1 MADENNEYVAK
12 ISVDVTDAQAAA
24 AELDKR
30 YQKLTDDIT
39 KEFKALGSVMT
50 ASFSTLNATM
60 SSINASLNSIVSN
73 YTKMAAASKTIN
85 NAKTAQA
92 KAPVLPAKRDYD
104 AMFGAEL
111 QARLSRALSF
121 WHSISDET
129 KNAISQTH
137 DMASAL
143 DSLANPTSNMSK
155 KAKQLYAQYKE
166 TNRLMQEQAN
176 KNIESDTYKQIKE
189 DLRNVDKNAANAAQ
203 RISELNAKLRE
214 MEEDGTATYS
224 GKQTEKFRAL
234 AARSERLRAQ
244 LDAEMA
250 EPTRALG
257 SGSSQK
263 EASSFSKTFWETFTS
278 EGNSAIDNIKKRIK
292 GMFSTGINLCK
303 RFGNVLSTAF
313 KLATLQFGK
322 LGNHTKSFSS
332 GLDNASKVAKKVFQ
346 KFNSYISMLRTR
358 IRRRVVALIFSDI
371 TGTFGRFAQ
380 LMPRFNSS
388 VSGVVNSA
396 RLLGTQLLAVVEP
409 LASRLLP
416 YFSMLMDVLAGVA
429 DRLSQFTA
437 QLMSYN
443 TFIKASKGN
452 YDYASSLDEAANS
465 ANKAKK
471 ATKDYEATVLGFDQL
486 NKLNGS
492 SGDASGEDVLAQIKV
507 AETEANAWSKLGQK
521 LAKLWRLKKYFS
533 IGKTLGNLLNTG
545 FKWLQ
550 GKIGWSNNG
559 NKIKAF
565 LNNVVSGING
575 FIRGIDG
582 AQIGSALADIANT
595 LINSVEQFFGT
606 VDFSGLGT
614 RLADTFGNFL
624 VDTDWN
630 KLGSAVMKVIQSA
643 VKTLAGFLK
652 KTVKDKSFGANL
664 GKALREALE
673 GLFDSFSVED
683 WSDVLAGLTNNFFD
697 FLIEL
702 FGDQSKW
709 QSFAEKLAQT
719 INETFKKLD
728 AKKMADGISAL
739 ARSFTTVV
747 TTLIH
752 EIDWGTVISKL
763 IETLGELDW
772 GSVASAVGILLAPK
786 LMSSLAG
793 GFLGSLGF
801 GGGNSG
807 WFNFGNKA
815 RTANT
820 AWSLFKAYQT
830 GSGAGAGA
838 GAGASGLQAGSSML
852 GKAGLVALAAQVGI
866 YMYNAYLPTLKDV
879 IKGKNAVDWVV
890 NDIKE
895 GKDLFAPK
903 PGHEGTLHGYYDI
916 GVKGG
921 RLLSSSVVQS
931 WVDLFNG
938 DLFSENDFYHR
949 MERAYVDTQQKKWQ
963 EQYYNSAEYKQ
974 MLEEATKRG
983 IEYRETYKELKPEDI
998 TSDTKVKDIRRTWL
1012 EQGLMSMD
1020 GSVPSPWETMKYD
1033 EFGNPRDTAD
1043 NNYLIDKVSN
1053 AIAEAVRQSR
1063 EDMDST
1069 EEESND
1075 FVFVVD
1081 GEELA
1086 RVISRANGR
1095 INKRKNPFISLTPV
1109 EA

>member
-60 SSINASLNSIVSN
+60 TSINASLNSIVAN

-224 GKQTEKFRAL
+224 GKQTEKFRTL

-250 EPTRALG
+250 EPTRTLG

-263 EASSFSKTFWETFTS
+263 EASSFSKTFWKTFTS
-278 EGNSAIDNIKKRIK
+278 AGNSAIDNIKKLIK

-313 KLATLQFGK
+313 KLATFQFGK

-332 GLDNASKVAKKVFQ
+332 GLDNAGKVAKKVFQ

-416 YFSMLMDVLAGVA
+416 YFSMFMDVLAGVA
-429 DRLSQFTA
+429 DRMSQFIA

-492 SGDASGEDVLAQIKV
+492 SGDASGEDALAQIKV
-507 AETEANAWSKLGQK
+507 AETEGNAWSKLGQK

-550 GKIGWSNNG
+550 GKIGWINNG

-575 FIRGIDG
+575 FIKGIDG
-582 AQIGSALADIANT
+582 KQIGSALADIANT

-614 RLADTFGNFL
+614 RLADTLGNFL
-624 VDTDWN
+624 ARTDWK
-630 KLGSAVMKVIQSA
+630 KLGSAVIKFIQSA
-643 VKTLAGFLK
+643 VKTLAGFLTH
-652 KTVKDKSFGANL
+652 TVKDKSFGANL

-719 INETFKKLD
+719 INETFKKID

-786 LMSSLAG
+786 LMSSFAG
-793 GFLGSLGF
+793 SLLENLGFGNNNGNSNSGGLNVGDAARTASTLGSLSKVF
-801 GGGNSG
+801 KNFSGN
-807 WFNFGNKA
+807 
-815 RTANT
+815 
-820 AWSLFKAYQT
+820 
-830 GSGAGAGA
+830 GAGNGLLGTLGA
-838 GAGASGLQAGSSML
+838 
-852 GKAGLVALAAQVGI
+852 KALEIQLAI
-866 YMYNAYLPTLKDV
+866 FAYKTIWPSIKDAM
-879 IKGKNAVDWVV
+879 KGKNATDWFM
-890 NDIKE
+890 NDVKE
-895 GKDLFAPK
+895 GKDPFAEFDKPK
-903 PGHEGTLHGYYDI
+903 PGHEGTIHGLYDI
-916 GVKGG
+916 GVNWWRFMG
-921 RLLSSSVVQS
+921 STATQFWQDV
-931 WVDLFNG
+931 FNG
-938 DLFSENDFYHR
+938 DLFSENNHYLK
-949 MERAYVDTQQKKWQ
+949 MKNAYIDMQRQKWR

-974 MLEEATKRG
+974 MLEDATKRG

-1063 EDMDST
+1063 EDMNST
-1069 EEESND
+1069 EEENTEFA
-1075 FVFVVD
+1075 FVCD

-1086 RVISRANGR
+1086 RIVERAKVR
-1095 INKRKNPFISLTPV
+1095 INKRNNPFISVTPV